1 MATRADIEVNVK
13 GLKKVQEL
21 SKQLDKVSGKVNQLN
36 RTSGTKT
43 EKQTASFEEKRAA
56 SMVRVRNIGDQIQKA
71 KEAGLKTDK
80 ASRSINKA
88 ALANDK
94 GKLVLAKA
102 HMKSAMN
109 ELEAERATTQEM
121 RNQLRFSKLLRA
133 TRSRGGGGGGAA
145 RPDKFNDRSN
155 AAAARSGLISGA
167 FPLLFGQGIAGG
179 ATGFAGGFVGTKL
192 GGQMGG
198 FAGGLV
204 ATAVLQQ
211 VTQTVNEV
219 GKLGQALNPLTSDI
233 SALTQATGL
242 LGTQE
247 SLRLKIIEET
257 QGKQAALAAVTKEM
271 ALVIGNDGVASL
283 KKFGN
288 NFTAIQNRFARFS
301 LKLRSGFA
309 DLFNTIIENVPGLKP
324 KGGSTPSVDNAV
336 ENRLKENS
344 SVIKANTEID
354 RLNKEI
360 LDIKAQIAKQETQTI
375 QGALIPKELTGF
387 FKGGSTLFPSQMKSS
402 DELIA
407 EQDLPG
413 DLKDLKGDLK
423 VQNEIVEAVRKR
435 IRAEEEVKLRKKTAL
450 ALQTSLLSKTTDE
463 IELLK
468 AKLAGTS
475 EELLINREVEKIKQ
489 AMLDKD
495 ILKEDI
501 NENLIRQQ
509 LENEKSL
516 TKQVETA
523 EKLKQAFESIS
534 QSIGNDIKEGIKGL
548 IKGTS
553 TLSDLLNNVADKF
566 LDIALNQALFG
577 DILGSRGKPGGG
589 ILGFLT
595 GGKLAEGGRA
605 AGGKSFLV
613 GEKGPELFVPRSTGT
628 VIPNNKLGGGSTN
641 NVVVNVD
648 ASGSDVQGDEAEA
661 KELGTLISVAV
672 QGELLKQQRPGGLLS
687 R

>member
-375 QGALIPKELTGF
+375 QGALIPKELTDF

-463 IELLK
+463 IELLE

-501 NENLIRQQ
+501 NENLIKQQ

-566 LDIALNQALFG
+566 LDVALNQALFG
-577 DILGSRGKPGGG
+577 DILGSKGDKGGG
-589 ILGFLT
+589 LLGFL
-595 GGKLAEGGRA
+595 GFANGGRPPVNRP
-605 AGGKSFLV
+605 SIV
-613 GEKGPELFVPRSTGT
+613 GEKGPELFVPRSSGNI
-628 VIPNNKLGGGSTN
+628 IPNNKLGGGNTN

-648 ASGSDVQGDEAEA
+648 ASGSDVQGDEAAA
-661 KELGTLISVAV
+661 KEIGTLISVAV

>member
-1 MATRADIEVNVK
+1 MAYQAQINIKTTGLAGLNKINASVDRINKSIIAINKGGSKIKAGKDLVKTSQQDLKIKKDI
-13 GLKKVQEL
+13 LKVET
-21 SKQLDKVSGKVNQLN
+21 DIANQLQ
-36 RTSGTKT
+36 RQKSLRGKKGAGGVTGTGGSKT
-43 EKQTASFEEKRAA
+43 
-56 SMVRVRNIGDQIQKA
+56 
-71 KEAGLKTDK
+71 
-80 ASRSINKA
+80 
-88 ALANDK
+88 
-94 GKLVLAKA
+94 
-102 HMKSAMN
+102 
-109 ELEAERATTQEM
+109 
-121 RNQLRFSKLLRA
+121 
-133 TRSRGGGGGGAA
+133 GGGGSGALQ
-145 RPDKFNDRSN
+145 
-155 AAAARSGLISGA
+155 SGLISGA
-167 FPLLFGQGIAGG
+167 FPLLFGQGPLGAAAGF
-179 ATGFAGGFVGTKL
+179 TGGFVGTKL

-247 SLRLKIIEET
+247 SLRLQIIEKT

-301 LKLRSGFA
+301 LKLKSGFA

-344 SVIKANTEID
+344 DVIKANTEID

-375 QGALIPKELTGF
+375 QGALIPKELTDF

-413 DLKDLKGDLK
+413 DLKDKKGDLK

-450 ALQTSLLSKTTDE
+450 DLQTSLLSKTTDE
-463 IELLK
+463 IKLLE

-566 LDIALNQALFG
+566 LDVALNQALFG
-577 DILGSRGKPGGG
+577 DILGAGGKKGGG
-589 ILGFLT
+589 LLGFL
-595 GGKLAEGGRA
+595 GFADGGRPPVNRP
-605 AGGKSFLV
+605 SIV
-613 GEKGPELFVPRSTGT
+613 GEKGPELFVPRSSGNI
-628 VIPNNKLGGGSTN
+628 IPNNKLGGGN
-641 NVVVNVD
+641 NTSVVVNVD
-648 ASGSDVQGDEAEA
+648 ASGSDVQGDEAAA
-661 KELGTLISVAV
+661 KEIGTLISVAV